1 MLKQNYKFLAIQS
14 DESKKKIKV
23 DYYDLQTDNHDELYQ
38 QITMPSSRERAPL
51 QQTLC
56 IQIFTHPHAQ
66 ELCSVDKAKRKA
78 STFPPESRHHS

>member
-38 QITMPSSRERAPL
+38 QITMPSSRER
-51 QQTLC
+51 
-56 IQIFTHPHAQ
+56 
-66 ELCSVDKAKRKA
+66 K
-78 STFPPESRHHS
+78 PPYNKLSAFKYSLIHMHKNFVQ